1 LKKHQLLRKQ
11 QKMNL
16 MQSFNYKQLSLAAIA
31 FLAAWQ
37 ATDFALD
44 YRAVLGAVV
53 AASMGAMNP
62 NAKTKTK

>member
-1 LKKHQLLRKQ
+1 
-11 QKMNL
+11 
-16 MQSFNYKQLSLAAIA
+16 MQSFNQKQVLLAAIA

-44 YRAVLGAVV
+44 YRAVLGAIV

-62 NAKTKTK
+62 NGKTKTK

>member
-1 LKKHQLLRKQ
+1 MTKLLITTHMKYI
-11 QKMNL
+11 MTI
-16 MQSFNYKQLSLAAIA
+16 NYKQLSLAAIA

-62 NAKTKTK
+62 NAKTKVK

>member
-1 LKKHQLLRKQ
+1 
-11 QKMNL
+11 
-16 MQSFNYKQLSLAAIA
+16 MQSFNHKQVLLAAIA

-37 ATDFALD
+37 STDFALD

>member
-1 LKKHQLLRKQ
+1 MKKSTQYFNHKAA
-11 QKMNL
+11 L
-16 MQSFNYKQLSLAAIA
+16 MGAIA

-62 NAKTKTK
+62 NAKTKVK

>member
-1 LKKHQLLRKQ
+1 MKKLT
-11 QKMNL
+11 
-16 MQSFNYKQLSLAAIA
+16 QSFNHKAVLLSLVA

-44 YRAVLGAVV
+44 YRAVLGAIV
-53 AASMGAMNP
+53 AAAMGAMNP

>member
-1 LKKHQLLRKQ
+1 MLSQWVQVMKFNHKQ
-11 QKMNL
+11 
-16 MQSFNYKQLSLAAIA
+16 FSLAAIA

-62 NAKTKTK
+62 NAKSKTK

>member
-1 LKKHQLLRKQ
+1 
-11 QKMNL
+11 
-16 MQSFNYKQLSLAAIA
+16 MQSFNHKQFSLAAIA

-62 NAKTKTK
+62 NAKKTKIK

>member
-1 LKKHQLLRKQ
+1 MKTQIIQMLKMINK
-11 QKMNL
+11 
-16 MQSFNYKQLSLAAIA
+16 SFNHKQFSLAAIA

-62 NAKTKTK
+62 NVKTKIK

>member
-1 LKKHQLLRKQ
+1 
-11 QKMNL
+11 
-16 MQSFNYKQLSLAAIA
+16 MQSFNYKQLSIAAIA

-37 ATDFALD
+37 ETDFALD

-62 NAKTKTK
+62 NAKTKVK

>member
-1 LKKHQLLRKQ
+1 
-11 QKMNL
+11 
-16 MQSFNYKQLSLAAIA
+16 MQSFNHKQFSLAAIA

-53 AASMGAMNP
+53 AASMGAMKQL
-62 NAKTKTK
+62 AAVEISKKKRGK

>member
-1 LKKHQLLRKQ
+1 MR
-11 QKMNL
+11 
-16 MQSFNYKQLSLAAIA
+16 SFNHKQFSLAAIA

-44 YRAVLGAVV
+44 YRAVV

-62 NAKTKTK
+62 NARKTK

>member
-1 LKKHQLLRKQ
+1 MTHLKSKQL
-11 QKMNL
+11 
-16 MQSFNYKQLSLAAIA
+16 FNYKSALMGLIA

>member
-1 LKKHQLLRKQ
+1 
-11 QKMNL
+11 MNL
-16 MQSFNYKQLSLAAIA
+16 LQFFNHKQFSLAAIA

-37 ATDFALD
+37 ATYFALD

-62 NAKTKTK
+62 NVKTKVK

>member
-1 LKKHQLLRKQ
+1 
-11 QKMNL
+11 
-16 MQSFNYKQLSLAAIA
+16 MQSFNHKQFSLAAIA

-62 NAKTKTK
+62 SARKTKTK

>member
-1 LKKHQLLRKQ
+1 MKKST
-11 QKMNL
+11 
-16 MQSFNYKQLSLAAIA
+16 QSFNHKALLLSLVA

-44 YRAVLGAVV
+44 YRAVLGAIV
-53 AASMGAMNP
+53 AAAAGAMNP

>member
-1 LKKHQLLRKQ
+1 
-11 QKMNL
+11 

-62 NAKTKTK
+62 SVKTKVK

>member
-1 LKKHQLLRKQ
+1 
-11 QKMNL
+11 
-16 MQSFNYKQLSLAAIA
+16 MQSFNYRQFLLAAIA

>member
-1 LKKHQLLRKQ
+1 MQDL

-16 MQSFNYKQLSLAAIA
+16 LQSFNHKQFSLAAIA

>member
-1 LKKHQLLRKQ
+1 
-11 QKMNL
+11 MNL
-16 MQSFNYKQLSLAAIA
+16 MRSFNYKQVSLAAIA

-62 NAKTKTK
+62 NVKSKIK

>member
-1 LKKHQLLRKQ
+1 
-11 QKMNL
+11 

-37 ATDFALD
+37 ATDFAPD

-62 NAKTKTK
+62 NAKIKVK

>member
-1 LKKHQLLRKQ
+1 MK
-11 QKMNL
+11 NL
-16 MQSFNYKQLSLAAIA
+16 NHKAALMGLIA

-44 YRAVLGAVV
+44 YRAVLGAIV

>member
-1 LKKHQLLRKQ
+1 MKFNHKQ
-11 QKMNL
+11 I
-16 MQSFNYKQLSLAAIA
+16 SLAAIA

-62 NAKTKTK
+62 NAKTKIK